1 MRLLRLTT
9 EDTNA
14 VFDTTFNTSIYIK
27 PGSKI
32 ALQSF
37 FAKIKNPSFIAYDDT
52 LTYKF
57 DGLATVGIPL
67 RSNVYDRNNY
77 TTLLDDMVVQLTKS
91 WGTGDG
97 ADYYFGDTGDNWKLG
112 RQWYAFVEGNKLNI
126 AFKIALATYD
136 HLDLL
141 FASDVDYQKGSL
153 PAIKQD
159 NIKFNDGITD
169 FTEELKFNLLSY
181 YPIASTSGFVR
192 VRVGYLEHN
201 LANNDAN
208 APINREGFSLGL
220 TNKQLTNDGNNALKP
235 EDIVF
240 QIGIGYSQTDADFR
254 IYYKY
259 NGTTY
264 ITTEVPEV
272 SSQLLDRDTDN
283 NSFLQ
288 LRFNGQNIIFE
299 YTDGLN
305 QIQLLDSITLSDTDI
320 GKQYYPCIILN
331 SDSSGCAITNWEW
344 TFDPVANPTSDY
356 GTVGEY
362 ADFHSADYNFMPR
375 PNIFYQFEA
384 ELDIPNFMFADF
396 LGFSNYEKTQSNV
409 LQFAPR
415 GYNSVLYQGNALFKA
430 SREKLSLLLEFINQ
444 NINSY
449 DSEKKSRFNVI
460 STLLSTDA
468 NFVVDDVPSIVFLDL
483 LNKDEI
489 DFRNIKIRL
498 LDREFNPVQIEGK
511 ATMTLLIKDKD
522 EN

>member
-9 EDTNA
+9 EDNNA
-14 VFDTTFNTSIYIK
+14 VFDTTFNTSIIIK
-27 PGSKI
+27 PDSKI

-37 FAKIKNPSFIAYDDT
+37 FAKIKNPSFVAYDDT
-52 LTYKF
+52 ISYQF
-57 DGLATVGIPL
+57 DGLADVGIPL
-67 RSNVYDRNNY
+67 RSNVYDRDNY
-77 TTLLDDMVVQLTKS
+77 IDLLNDMVLQLTKS

-97 ADYYFGDTGDNWKLG
+97 ADYYFDDTGDNWKLG

-126 AFKIALATYD
+126 AFKIALATYN

-141 FASDVDYQKGSL
+141 FASDVNYQRGIL
-153 PAIKQD
+153 PGVKQD
-159 NIKFNDGITD
+159 NIKFNDGVTD
-169 FTEELKFNLLSY
+169 FTEDTKFNLLSY
-181 YPIASTSGFVR
+181 YPIANTSGFVR
-192 VRVGYLEHN
+192 IRVGYLEHN

-272 SSQLLDRDTDN
+272 SSALLDRATDN

-288 LRFNGQNIIFE
+288 LRFVGSQIIFE

-305 QIQLLDSITLSDTDI
+305 TINIVDAITLSDTDI
-320 GKQYYPCIILN
+320 AKQYYPCIILN

-356 GTVGEY
+356 GIIGEY
-362 ADFHSADYNFMPR
+362 ADFHPQNYNFMPR
-375 PNIFYQFEA
+375 PNIFYPFEA
-384 ELDIPNFMFADF
+384 KLSIPNIEFADF
-396 LGFSNYEKTQSNV
+396 LGFTNHEETQSNV
-409 LQFAPR
+409 LQFAPL
-415 GYNSVLYQGNALFKA
+415 GFNSILYKGNSIFRA
-430 SREKLSLLLEFINQ
+430 SREKLNLLLEILNQ

-449 DSEKKSRFNVI
+449 DSERKSRFNVL

-489 DFRNIKIRL
+489 DFRNIKMRL
-498 LDREFNPVQIEGK
+498 LDREFNPVQIDGK
-511 ATMTLLIKDKD
+511 ASMTLLIKSPN
-522 EN
+522 EV